1 MDYDNHETAYVLRYL
16 SDSDLTFYRT
26 MTEGE
31 APTIPSQDS
40 WRKEL
45 KAGDLVDTVKEDQKL
60 IGWANATV
68 VQATENTLALQFIG
82 EGPKSKKYI
91 DHKAH

>member
-16 SDSDLTFYRT
+16 SDSDIMFYRT
-26 MTEGE
+26 MTESE
-31 APTIPSQDS
+31 APAIPSQDS

-45 KAGDLVDTVKEDQKL
+45 KAGDLVDAVKEEQKL

-68 VQATENTLALQFIG
+68 VLTTEYTLALQFIG
-82 EGPKSKKYI
+82 EGPKTKK
-91 DHKAH
+91 